1 MSTTSEENSIVNEI
15 DMAKSVPKLKG
26 ASNWREW
33 EVQMFMIFGF
43 NNRVYVQL
51 IGDEIKTPPSPV
63 YEDPQGSVR
72 ALLFKE
78 GNKDKEIRIMEAA
91 IEACLDRRFQFGAA
105 EAPRRW

>member
-1 MSTTSEENSIVNEI
+1 
-15 DMAKSVPKLKG
+15 
-26 ASNWREW
+26 
-33 EVQMFMIFGF
+33 MFMIFGF
-43 NNRVYVQL
+43 NNHVYVQL

-78 GNKDKEIRIMEAA
+78 GNKDKEICIMEAA

-105 EAPRRW
+105 EAARRW